1 MAMCKKSLI
10 NNILCA
16 AAGILAVACGTDL
29 PLVPAAVFIV
39 AVLWLCNELW
49 YWCMAIPM
57 LMAAAVSA
65 VTKKPEAAGTENKF
79 YRLTSFLL
87 LVVPHLLFALL
98 SFIGALF
105 GEQLSEQLG
114 GLTFSTPLFA
124 CSYLSVVALWLF
136 SLRLAVVPLSAEVL
150 WMELFENPGLMQ
162 TRSATEVAEMAAA
175 QTPPVPQAEGQGSA
189 PDVSAVGEAP
199 RHPQLQAVA
208 AELIW
213 YGRAAADVYNRRMN
227 PAVLGGGAMLVVAII
242 MLCTVPQLYGVSLSG
257 CALCGVLGL
266 GLGCMGMHLLRT
278 PSRWAKKL
286 RAAEYALSPTT
297 VYIAEGDTLR
307 TLPLDKDLKLHFELV
322 SGTVGSIFMDHPSLH
337 SHFFGKLLTKAG
349 GVDTTH
355 ADSDSAPLAGF
366 VHIADAAMVHELIKS
381 RQ

>member
-1 MAMCKKSLI
+1 MTLYKKSWIYNL
-10 NNILCA
+10 LCA
-16 AAGILAVACGTDL
+16 AVGVLAAGSTGL

-39 AVLWLCNELW
+39 VVLWLCNELW
-49 YWCMAIPM
+49 YRSMAIPM
-57 LMAAAVSA
+57 LMSAVVSA
-65 VTKKPEAAGTENKF
+65 VTKKAEAAGTENKF

-98 SFIGALF
+98 TLIGRFF
-105 GEQLSEQLG
+105 GEQLSEHLG

-124 CSYLSVVALWLF
+124 CAYLSVVVLWLF
-136 SLRLAVVPLSAEVL
+136 SLRRAVVPLSAEVL
-150 WMELFENPGLMQ
+150 WMELLENPGLMQ
-162 TRSATEVAEMAAA
+162 THSAAEVVEMAAGKTA
-175 QTPPVPQAEGQGSA
+175 SPVPQAEGQGAA
-189 PDVSAVGEAP
+189 PAAGDVP

-213 YGRAAADVYNRRMN
+213 YGRAAAEVYNRRMN
-227 PAVLGGGAMLVVAII
+227 PAVFGGGAMLVFAFM
-242 MLCTVPQLYGVSLSG
+242 MLCSVPPLYTVSLSG
-257 CALCGVLGL
+257 CALCGVLGV
-266 GLGCMGMHLLRT
+266 GLGCMGMHFLRT
-278 PSRWAKKL
+278 PTRWAKKL

-349 GVDTTH
+349 CVDTTH

-366 VHIADAAMVHELIKS
+366 VHIADAATVHELIKS

>member
-1 MAMCKKSLI
+1 MVMCKKSLI

-16 AAGILAVACGTDL
+16 AAGILAAACGTDL

-65 VTKKPEAAGTENKF
+65 VTKRPEAAGTENKF

-98 SFIGALF
+98 SLIGGLF

-136 SLRLAVVPLSAEVL
+136 SLRRAVVPLSAEVL
-150 WMELFENPGLMQ
+150 WMELLENPGLMQ
-162 TRSATEVAEMAAA
+162 TRSAAEVTEMAAA
-175 QTPPVPQAEGQGSA
+175 QTPPVPRAEGQGAA
-189 PDVSAVGEAP
+189 PAAGDGP

-213 YGRAAADVYNRRMN
+213 YGRAAAEVYNRRMN
-227 PAVLGGGAMLVVAII
+227 PAVFGGVAMLVVAFIL
-242 MLCTVPQLYGVSLSG
+242 LCMVPQLYAVSLLG
-257 CALCGVLGL
+257 CALCCVLGP
-266 GLGCMGMHLLRT
+266 GLGCMGLHLLRT

-366 VHIADAAMVHELIKS
+366 VHIADAATVHELIKS
-381 RQ
+381 RL